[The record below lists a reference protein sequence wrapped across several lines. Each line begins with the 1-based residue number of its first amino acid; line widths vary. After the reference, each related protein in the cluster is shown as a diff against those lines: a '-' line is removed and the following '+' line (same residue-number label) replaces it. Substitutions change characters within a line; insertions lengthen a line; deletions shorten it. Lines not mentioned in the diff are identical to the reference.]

1 MELVHIGGDTLADA
15 EEILA
20 ILSRETV
27 IRSRDTRRAVDA
39 LIGKERIRTV
49 SEAPEKSYVITLC
62 DEKSRVYASPIAAE
76 TLGKRAERGIKEML
90 RES

>member
-15 EEILA
+15 EEIIA

-27 IRSRDTRRAVDA
+27 LRSRDTRRAMDA
-39 LIGKERIRTV
+39 LIGKDRIRTV
-49 SEAPEKSYVITLC
+49 SDAPEKSYVITLQ
-62 DEKSRVYASPIAAE
+62 DERSRVYASPISAE
-76 TLGKRAERGIKEML
+76 TLGKRAERGIGEML